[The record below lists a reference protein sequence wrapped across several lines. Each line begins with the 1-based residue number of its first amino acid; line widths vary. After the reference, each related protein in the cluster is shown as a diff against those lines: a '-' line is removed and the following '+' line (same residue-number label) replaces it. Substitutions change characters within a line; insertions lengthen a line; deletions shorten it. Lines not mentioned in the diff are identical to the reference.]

1 MIRYTENIFMK
12 KIEKYVVLA
21 ILLISCNN
29 NSSSNTQ
36 SDTTSTTKT
45 DSSNQIIDTS
55 KTNQFGKAMDLSM
68 DSIMISKLTGDAD
81 YDFAMMMKYH
91 HDGAVRIS
99 NLELIN
105 GTDPGIKK
113 IAQKIIEES
122 KKDNALLDSFM
133 NDYKPV
139 SKSAFGTKAM
149 DMMHQSVINGLKV
162 HGGYI
167 DLEFSTLMIQHH
179 EQAIEMAKEYLI
191 LGKQKMMKNVA
202 GAILKKEPADIEHL
216 KVWKH
221 KHYPD
226 AD

>member
-1 MIRYTENIFMK
+1 MK
-12 KIEKYVVLA
+12 KIETFLLPA

-29 NSSSNTQ
+29 NSSS
-36 SDTTSTTKT
+36 TTKSDSASAIT
-45 DSSNQIIDTS
+45 DSSNHIIDTS

-68 DSIMISKLTGDAD
+68 DSIMIAKLTGDAD

-113 IAQKIIEES
+113 IAEKIIVES
-122 KKDNALLDSFM
+122 KKDNALLDSFL

-139 SKSAFGTKAM
+139 NKSAFGSKAM

-167 DLEFSTLMIQHH
+167 DLDFSTLMIQHH
-179 EQAIEMAKEYLI
+179 EQAIETAKEYLKA
-191 LGKQKMMKNVA
+191 GKQKSMQNVA
-202 GAILKKEPADIEHL
+202 VAILKKEPADIEQL
-216 KVWKH
+216 KGWKH

-226 AD
+226 TD